1 MLLEVG
7 HYLGIA
13 FTFSIVAF
21 LSFSAMKQV
30 KQSDD
35 FLLGKKGMGPA
46 GVVGILLGTILGGA
60 STIGSAQM
68 AFSEGI
74 TGFLFTFGAATGL
87 IGMSLFLPRLE
98 KIHRVNTIPQVLCR
112 RYGKK
117 ARPITGIISIFG
129 IFFSIVASNLS
140 MSDLVAVV
148 ANTTIPYAYFIL
160 FVLVMIYVLFGG
172 MLGAS
177 WVGIFK
183 TIMLYLLLIISGMI
197 TLPALFGE
205 QGGFSLL
212 PATMTQNIFPKGWP
226 LGIASYCS
234 AIIGVASTQT
244 YLQAYYPAKDFP
256 SAQRGYWISALLILP
271 VGVLSV
277 AIGLFMRV
285 NHPEIL
291 ASQAMPYFLFNYLP
305 SWVCGTGAAVLILG
319 GLGTAAGLIMGMT
332 TIVLK
337 DLIEIWKPNLGEKQL
352 LWVGRIFIMFI
363 GTLSILFSF
372 WQYGSQI
379 LIWNYLSMGL
389 RGAGVFLP
397 LLAAFAL
404 PRKFDSKI
412 VVLSMGISTLVMLY
426 VQFFTSNGIVS
437 LWYGMGASFICLVVA
452 YWKRKG
458 KRK

>member
-1 MLLEVG
+1 MTLEIG

-13 FTFSIVAF
+13 VTFFIVAF
-21 LSFSAMKQV
+21 LSFSAMKQI

-46 GVVGILLGTILGGA
+46 GIVGILLGTILGGA

-74 TGFLFTFGAATGL
+74 TGVLFTFGTATGL
-87 IGMSLFLPRLE
+87 VGMSLFLPRLE
-98 KIHRVNTIPQVLCR
+98 RVRRVNTIPQVLCR

-140 MSDLVAVV
+140 MSDLVAAV
-148 ANTTIPYAYFIL
+148 ANTTISHAYLIL
-160 FVLVMIYVLFGG
+160 FILVMIYVLFGG

-177 WVGIFK
+177 WVGLFK

-205 QGGFSLL
+205 QGGFALL
-212 PATMTQNIFPKGWP
+212 PNIMTQNIFPKGWSQ
-226 LGIASYCS
+226 GIASYCS
-234 AIIGVASTQT
+234 AIIGIASTQT
-244 YLQAYYPAKDFP
+244 YLQAYYPAKDLK

-271 VGVLSV
+271 VGIFSV

-291 ASQAMPYFLFNYLP
+291 ASQAMPYFLFYYLP
-305 SWVCGTGAAVLILG
+305 SGVCGTGAAVLILG

-337 DLIEIWKPNLGEKQL
+337 DLIKTLKPDFEEKYL
-352 LWVGRIFIMFI
+352 LWAGRTFIMII
-363 GTLSILFSF
+363 GSLSILFSF

-379 LIWNYLSMGL
+379 LIWNYLSLGL

-397 LLAAFAL
+397 LLAAFTM

-412 VVLSMGISTLVMLY
+412 VVFSMGISTLVMLY
-426 VQFFTSNGIVS
+426 VQFFTSYGIIS
-437 LWYGMGASFICLVVA
+437 LWYGMGASLVCLVIS
-452 YWKRKG
+452 YWKRRWKG
-458 KRK
+458 K